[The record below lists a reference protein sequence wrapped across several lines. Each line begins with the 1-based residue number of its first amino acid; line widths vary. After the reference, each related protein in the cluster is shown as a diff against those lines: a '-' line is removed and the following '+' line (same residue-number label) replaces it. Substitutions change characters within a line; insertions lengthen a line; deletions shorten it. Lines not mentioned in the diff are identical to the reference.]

1 MLSPRDTNMLSL
13 RDVEFTYGNGVT
25 ALGGVDLDVT
35 RGEFL
40 ALLGASGCGKSTLL
54 RLIAGLDRPTRGTL
68 TGQRGGTV
76 GFVFQDPTLMPWAD
90 ALTNARLALDLARVP
105 RDQADR
111 RARAALDAVGLG
123 GFETAL
129 PAELSGGMRMRVSL
143 ARALAPEPQLLL
155 LDEPFAALDE
165 ITRFKLNDDLRAIWR
180 ERRCTILFVTHSVFE
195 SAYLATRVAVMS
207 ARPGRIAS
215 SREVDLPVER
225 SVATRTEPAYAAL
238 ARALSADLER
248 AGAA

>member
-1 MLSPRDTNMLSL
+1 MVSL
-13 RDVEFTYGNGVT
+13 RNVAHVYRNGVT
-25 ALGGVDLDVT
+25 ALDGVNLDIAD
-35 RGEFL
+35 GEFL
-40 ALLGASGCGKSTLL
+40 ALLGPSGCGKSTLL
-54 RLIAGLDRPTRGTL
+54 RLIAGLEQPTSGTL
-68 TGQRGGTV
+68 TGGENRST

-90 ALTNARLALDLARVP
+90 ALTNARLALDLARMP
-105 RDQADR
+105 RQEADR
-111 RARAALDAVGLG
+111 RARDALDAVGLH

-143 ARALAPEPQLLL
+143 ARALAPEPRLLL

-180 ERRCTILFVTHSVFE
+180 QRRCTIVFVTHSVFE
-195 SAYLATRVAVMS
+195 SAYLATRVAVMT

-215 SREVDLPVER
+215 VRDVDLPVER

-238 ARALSADLER
+238 ARALSADLEQ
-248 AGAA
+248 AIAA